1 MRAAPL
7 LAGALLAALVA
18 GGAAGAKPRPTF
30 DKAGCS
36 FDGHPLRGK
45 VQVVEHFPDVKVQV
59 VTAFPDLKV
68 QLVEHFPDACG
79 EWQLVERFPDLKVQ
93 FVERFPDV
101 KIQYVQH
108 FPGAR

>member
-1 MRAAPL
+1 MSRLTVLPSPL
-7 LAGALLAALVA
+7 LPHRAPHRVPLSPALLVAAANAFLGVGEQ
-18 GGAAGAKPRPTF
+18 GG
-30 DKAGCS
+30 DN
-36 FDGHPLRGK
+36 RG
-45 VQVVEHFPDVKVQV
+45 
-59 VTAFPDLKV
+59 

-93 FVERFPDV
+93 FVEHFPDV